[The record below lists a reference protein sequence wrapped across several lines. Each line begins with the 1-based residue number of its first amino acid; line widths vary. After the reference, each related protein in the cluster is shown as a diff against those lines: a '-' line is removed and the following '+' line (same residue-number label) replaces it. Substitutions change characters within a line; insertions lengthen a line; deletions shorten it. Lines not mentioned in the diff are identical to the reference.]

1 LLTSEQPAK
10 PAVTNPPATSSQP
23 SEKEGTE
30 DANQPGAVADDSADV
45 LALCRL
51 ITRILMRILHEHNDH
66 VLQNLFPRRPQDTP
80 QRRNTL

>member
-10 PAVTNPPATSSQP
+10 PAVTNPPATSSFT
-23 SEKEGTE
+23 SEQEGTE
-30 DANQPGAVADDSADV
+30 DAQHPSAVAETSADV

-51 ITRILMRILHEHNDH
+51 ITRILMRILHEHNDQ
-66 VLQNLFPRRPQDTP
+66 VLQKLFLDAYPRQS